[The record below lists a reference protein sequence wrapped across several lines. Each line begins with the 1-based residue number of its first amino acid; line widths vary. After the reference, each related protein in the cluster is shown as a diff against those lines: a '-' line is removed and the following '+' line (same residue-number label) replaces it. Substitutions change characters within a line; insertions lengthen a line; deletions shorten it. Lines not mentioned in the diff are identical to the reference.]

1 MENKAKEA
9 SRDVTPRE
17 YRMYIAN
24 KPVESPRKFL
34 DVTNKYTGVVGKH
47 SAVEL
52 WFFRFWYKGWGI
64 ACLLARLLSSS
75 DLLISKSE
83 FSAVSFVEVLDLVY
97 LLLWFVECF
106 FFFSSRQENDRI
118 WLANKQTSDYCS
130 RQFCRCEV

>member
-1 MENKAKEA
+1 MGIQNVENKAKEA

-24 KPVESPRKFL
+24 KAVESPRKFL

-52 WFFRFWYKGWGI
+52 CFFSFLVQRLEY
-64 ACLLARLLSSS
+64 CLLASS

-97 LLLWFVECF
+97 LLVLVCRVLF
-106 FFFSSRQENDRI
+106 FFPSRQENDRI
-118 WLANKQTSDYCS
+118 
-130 RQFCRCEV
+130 

>member
-1 MENKAKEA
+1 MGIQNVENKAKEA

-75 DLLISKSE
+75 NLLISKSE
-83 FSAVSFVEVLDLVY
+83 FSALSFVEVLDLVY
-97 LLLWFVECF
+97 LLALVCRVGLF
-106 FFFSSRQENDRI
+106 FFQ
-118 WLANKQTSDYCS
+118 
-130 RQFCRCEV
+130 